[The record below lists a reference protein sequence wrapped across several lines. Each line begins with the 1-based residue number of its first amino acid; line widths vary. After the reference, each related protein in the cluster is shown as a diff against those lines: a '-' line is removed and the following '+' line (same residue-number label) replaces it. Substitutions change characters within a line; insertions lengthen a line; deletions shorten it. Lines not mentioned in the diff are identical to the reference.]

1 MELNNT
7 SLLSRTTQDTSASKN
22 QRVQIVDAS
31 EIGKLDQNAFLNMLL
46 TQLQNQDPLN
56 PLDNTEFAAQLAQYS
71 SLEQLTT
78 ISGKIDTITEL
89 LLSQIIKPDTGT
101 NNNNTTTDSDS
112 SVSSDDSKNDKPDT
126 SKDTDNSSS
135 SNQNSHA
142 NTITF
147 ARDFTYSDDELS
159 SKINSLIK
167 KNIKNTYLKN

>member
-89 LLSQIIKPDTGT
+89 LLSQIIEPGTGT
-101 NNNNTTTDSDS
+101 NNNTTDSDS
-112 SVSSDDSKNDKPDT
+112 SVSSDDSTNDKPDT
-126 SKDTDNSSS
+126 PKDTDNSTS

-147 ARDFTYSDDELS
+147 ARDFTYSDDNLS

>member
-89 LLSQIIKPDTGT
+89 LLSQIIEPGTGT
-101 NNNNTTTDSDS
+101 NNNTTDSDS
-112 SVSSDDSKNDKPDT
+112 SVSSDDSTNDKPDT
-126 SKDTDNSSS
+126 PKDTDNSTS
-135 SNQNSHA
+135 SNQNSHV

-147 ARDFTYSDDELS
+147 ARDFTYSDDNLS

>member
-7 SLLSRTTQDTSASKN
+7 SFLSRTTQDTSASKN

-89 LLSQIIKPDTGT
+89 LLSQTIKPGTGT
-101 NNNNTTTDSDS
+101 NNNTTDSDS
-112 SVSSDDSKNDKPDT
+112 SVSSDDSTNDKPDT
-126 SKDTDNSSS
+126 PKDTDNSTS

-147 ARDFTYSDDELS
+147 ARDFTYSDDNLS

>member
-7 SLLSRTTQDTSASKN
+7 SFLSRTTQDTSASKN

-89 LLSQIIKPDTGT
+89 LLSQIIEPGTGT
-101 NNNNTTTDSDS
+101 NNNTTDSDS
-112 SVSSDDSKNDKPDT
+112 SVSSDDSTNDKPDT
-126 SKDTDNSSS
+126 PKDTDNSTS

-147 ARDFTYSDDELS
+147 ARDFTYSDDNLS

>member
-56 PLDNTEFAAQLAQYS
+56 PLDNTELAAQLAQYS

-89 LLSQIIKPDTGT
+89 LLSQIIEPGTGT
-101 NNNNTTTDSDS
+101 NNNTTDSDS
-112 SVSSDDSKNDKPDT
+112 SVSSDDSTNDKPDT
-126 SKDTDNSSS
+126 PKDTDNSTS

-147 ARDFTYSDDELS
+147 ARDFTYSDDNLS